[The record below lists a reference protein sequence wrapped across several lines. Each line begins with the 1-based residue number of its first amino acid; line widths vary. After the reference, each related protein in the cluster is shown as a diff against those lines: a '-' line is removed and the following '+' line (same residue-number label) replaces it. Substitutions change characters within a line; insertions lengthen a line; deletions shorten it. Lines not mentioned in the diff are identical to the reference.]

1 MKEGP
6 SRAQVLLAFGAVY
19 VIWGST
25 YLAIRYAIETLP
37 PFLMAGVRFLMA
49 GAILYAWSVTRS
61 ARKPTGAEWGAAAVV
76 GALLLLGGNGAVVWA
91 EQTVPSG
98 IAALLVAITPCWIV
112 LLDWLWHRG
121 DRPGWLTWSGL
132 VLGVIG
138 IVLLV
143 GPESLRGEGTVPL
156 AGVAVLMLGSLSWAI
171 GSIYSKRAPTAPGAL
186 LSTGMQM
193 LCGGSLLITAG
204 IVTGEVGRL
213 DVSAISLRSVLALL
227 YLLIFGALV
236 GYSAY
241 VWLLRVARPARVATY
256 AYVNPLVAV
265 ILGWAVAGE
274 ELTVRMGVSAV
285 VIVAGVAMIT
295 IDSG

>member
-1 MKEGP
+1 LEKV
-6 SRAQVLLAFGAVY
+6 SRGRVVAAFGAVY

-25 YLAIRYAIETLP
+25 YLAILYAIETLP
-37 PFLMAGVRFLMA
+37 PFLMAGVRFLTA
-49 GAILYAWSVTRS
+49 GAILYAWSAPRS
-61 ARKPTGAEWGAAAVV
+61 EREPTAAEWRAAAIV

-98 IAALLVAITPCWIV
+98 IAALLVAVTPCWIV
-112 LLDWLWHRG
+112 LLAWLWHRG
-121 DRPGWLTWSGL
+121 ERPGWLTWLGL
-132 VLGVIG
+132 ALGVLG

-143 GPESLRGEGTVPL
+143 GPDSLRGNGAIPL
-156 AGVAVLMLGSLSWAI
+156 AGVAVLMLGSLSWAV
-171 GSIYSKRAPTAPGAL
+171 GSIYSKNAPTAPGAL

-193 LCGGSLLITAG
+193 LCGGSLLIAAG
-204 IVTGEVGRL
+204 VLTGEVGRL

-265 ILGWAVAGE
+265 ILGWALAGE
-274 ELTVRMGVSAV
+274 ELTVRMGIAAI
-285 VIVAGVAMIT
+285 VIVVGVAMIT

>member
-1 MKEGP
+1 LERV
-6 SRAQVLLAFGAVY
+6 SRGRVLAAFGAVY

-25 YLAIRYAIETLP
+25 YLAILYAIETLP
-37 PFLMAGVRFLMA
+37 PFLMAGVRFLTA
-49 GAILYAWSVTRS
+49 GALLYAWSAPRS
-61 ARKPTGAEWGAAAVV
+61 ERKPTAAEWRAAAII
-76 GALLLLGGNGAVVWA
+76 GALLLLGGNGAVVWS

-98 IAALLVAITPCWIV
+98 IAALLVAVTPCWIV
-112 LLDWLWHRG
+112 LLAWLWHRG
-121 DRPGWLTWSGL
+121 ERPGWLTWLGL
-132 VLGVIG
+132 ALGVLG

-143 GPESLRGEGTVPL
+143 GPDSLRGNGAIPL
-156 AGVAVLMLGSLSWAI
+156 AGVAVLMLGSLSWAV
-171 GSIYSKRAPTAPGAL
+171 GSIYSKNAPTAPGAL

-193 LCGGSLLITAG
+193 LCGGSLLIAAG
-204 IVTGEVGRL
+204 VLTGEVGRL

-265 ILGWAVAGE
+265 ILGWALAGE
-274 ELTVRMGVSAV
+274 ELTVRMGIAAI
-285 VIVAGVAMIT
+285 VIVVGVAMIT